1 MSKTI
6 LSAAT
11 ILMFFFLSTSFQ
23 AKSATLF
30 ISKPSHSLIVG
41 DDSVKILQ
49 IQKRVLEIQSMD
61 FSKLSASEKKAL
73 RKELKKM
80 AKEAKKAD
88 GGGQYVY
95 ISVGAL
101 IVIILLLILILR

>member
-6 LSAAT
+6 LSAVT
-11 ILMFFFLSTSFQ
+11 ICMFIFLSTSFQ

-30 ISKPSHSLIVG
+30 ITKPNHSLIVG
-41 DDSVKILQ
+41 DDSLKILQ
-49 IQKRVLEIQSMD
+49 IQKRVLEIQNMD

-80 AKEAKKAD
+80 EKQAKAAD
-88 GGGQYVY
+88 GGHYIY

-101 IVIILLLILILR
+101 IIIILLLILILR